1 MFTER
6 EIQDI
11 QDQLKAKAIEKGE
24 WAETRYREGAKIIL
38 FRCTMCAQLDRSFL
52 GPEDNSEIESL
63 IREAFLTPRL
73 HQCQESAGE
82 HRKYGVLIPVGVL
95 SKW

>member
-1 MFTER
+1 MFSER

-24 WAETRYREGAKIIL
+24 RAEQVYREGAKIVL
-38 FRCTMCAQLDRSFL
+38 RRCTMCASLDRYFVN
-52 GPEDNSEIESL
+52 PDDNTCVEDL
-63 IREAFLTPRL
+63 IKDAFTDPRL
-73 HQCQESAGE
+73 HQCQEDAGE
-82 HRKYGVLIPVGVL
+82 HRKYGILIPVGVL

>member
-1 MFTER
+1 MFSER

-11 QDQLKAKAIEKGE
+11 QDQLTRKAIEKGE
-24 WAETRYREGAKIIL
+24 FAEQMYRDGTKIVL
-38 FRCTMCAQLDRSFL
+38 RRCTMCACLDRYFI
-52 GPEDNSEIESL
+52 GPETDDTIEN
-63 IREAFLTPRL
+63 IIKDAFANPRV

-82 HRKYGVLIPVGVL
+82 HRKYGVFIPVGVL